1 MVGRLQ
7 PQRTAPHPRRMP
19 PLSLWQRVM
28 VAGALL
34 VAMALSMALIY
45 FQPGTRTLIYEE
57 TPRPSPMA
65 ETAPALPPGTDSYY
79 YWGQWKPL
87 SQQP

>member
-1 MVGRLQ
+1 MIAKLHLHHHPPYRRKKPPLRTWQRLMVG
-7 PQRTAPHPRRMP
+7 
-19 PLSLWQRVM
+19 
-28 VAGALL
+28 GALI

-45 FQPGTRTLIYEE
+45 FQPGTRTLIYRD
-57 TPRPSPMA
+57 TMRSTLMT

-87 SQQP
+87 DQQP